1 MGHDVD
7 GTTKL
12 SRGSLSV
19 ALCALCAVCSSTEP
33 PGTIPILVSDSHSP
47 QLSSTCGVVKMTPSK
62 VSVRNKRIKVCVRL
76 RPFTRTEKLKAGGKA
91 AWTWHEN
98 TIYQQ
103 IFPAQIP
110 SRVLSSDGEEKK
122 TRSGG
127 GSTVSSK
134 SSALRDSISTL
145 PSSYSFDYLYPPA
158 TQTQMVYDETVKDVV
173 MAATEGYHS
182 SVFLYG
188 QTGTGKTYTMQG
200 GRGDPGIIQLS
211 VQDIFDHIARH
222 PRMEFLLRFSYLEIY
237 NERIHDLLAA
247 GAKSDIKIYDV
258 HNRGTTGNEHARDG
272 FVTKDVVIKGLR
284 EEIVL
289 STEHVL
295 SLVEVGNLHR
305 HMALTESNDQ
315 SSRSHVVFRMV
326 IESQMK
332 RNSRDRGE
340 VAPVR
345 SATLNIIDLAGSESV
360 RLANTTGQSLEE
372 GRFINRSLL
381 TLGHIIWKLSRDRH
395 RTGSGNV
402 TASSTPHLPYRNSKL
417 TRILQPSL
425 GGQAQIAIV
434 CTASPSV
441 ECLTETHNTLKFAS
455 RARRV
460 RNRVVINESL
470 GESALL
476 RKYRARIRELEEQLH
491 HLQIRRRP
499 RESTQMSSS
508 NPTTLTERQMEI
520 KFAINNINRVILNS
534 SEAQER
540 PDEEELASVDEDTFP
555 AMTTPPRTLEPPH
568 PLPPSIQT
576 TQRGE
581 HATGQTQRK
590 PAPKQLA
597 ARQQVEMKSQAPQ
610 TQSRAA
616 ARPLL
621 RQTPVHSTSNVSIDQ
636 PEPEEEEEGKDEGH
650 ARPRLVHSGSSTN
663 TSNKTLIGSGGSAS
677 TKTLPLSSSSS
688 RQLTDN
694 DDDLAETKEEHEN
707 KEDEPEREEDVLHD
721 TRTHSEVIS
730 EQAPI
735 APNAMSTAPSSVST
749 SSTRPSLTSMLKTK
763 YLNELSKMDQRAGRW
778 QHTEEG
784 ELLNQKELLR
794 EFVRG
799 LEIAQAEQE
808 TRMSKIRE
816 LELENH
822 RLHQAVVSRDD
833 ELAQLKTETT
843 R

>member
-1 MGHDVD
+1 MSTSDEGCLVCSCVEYTTMGHDVD
-7 GTTKL
+7 GTTVP
-12 SRGSLSV
+12 SPDSLI
-19 ALCALCAVCSSTEP
+19 AAARALCAVCSSAEL
-33 PGTIPILVSDSHSP
+33 PGTIPEGFLVSDSRSP
-47 QLSSTCGVVKMTPSK
+47 LGCSGMASSSAP
-62 VSVRNKRIKVCVRL
+62 VRDKRIKVCVRL

-110 SRVLSSDGEEKK
+110 SRVSTSDGEEKK
-122 TRSGG
+122 RSGG
-127 GSTVSSK
+127 STASSS
-134 SSALRDSISTL
+134 SSALRESSAL

-158 TQTQMVYDETVKDVV
+158 TQTPTVYKETVKDAI

-200 GRGDPGIIQLS
+200 GRGDPGIIQLG
-211 VQDIFDHIARH
+211 VQDIFEHIARH
-222 PRMEFLLRFSYLEIY
+222 PSMEFLLRFSYLEIY

-258 HNRGTTGNEHARDG
+258 HNRAAAGNTRDG

-305 HMALTESNDQ
+305 HMAMTESNDQ

-326 IESQMK
+326 IESQAK
-332 RNSRDRGE
+332 RSSRDRGE

-360 RLANTTGQSLEE
+360 RLANTTGQALEE
-372 GRFINRSLL
+372 GKFINRSLL

-395 RTGSGNV
+395 RKSVSGV
-402 TASSTPHLPYRNSKL
+402 RAPSTPHLPYRNSKL

-460 RNRVVINESL
+460 RNRVVVNEGL

-476 RKYRARIRELEEQLH
+476 RKYRARIRELEEQLE

-499 RESTQMSSS
+499 RGPSTAIQTV
-508 NPTTLTERQMEI
+508 NERQMEL

-534 SEAQER
+534 SQGQER
-540 PDEEELASVDEDTFP
+540 PDDEELASIDEDTFP
-555 AMTTPPRTLEPPH
+555 SMATPPEAWETPH
-568 PLPPSIQT
+568 PPPPPIQT
-576 TQRGE
+576 TRRSE
-581 HATGQTQRK
+581 PERK
-590 PAPKQLA
+590 PTPRQLK
-597 ARQQVEMKSQAPQ
+597 ARQQAEREQQTSQAP
-610 TQSRAA
+610 SRAA
-616 ARPLL
+616 TRPLL
-621 RQTPVHSTSNVSIDQ
+621 RREPVHSTSTVSINQ
-636 PEPEEEEEGKDEGH
+636 PEEEEEGKDDL
-650 ARPRLVHSGSSTN
+650 ARPRLVHSGSSAN

-677 TKTLPLSSSSS
+677 TKTLPLSTSSS
-688 RQLTDN
+688 RHLTDN
-694 DDDLAETKEEHEN
+694 DEDLAETKEEEDGHE
-707 KEDEPEREEDVLHD
+707 EDEPEREDDAQQHD
-721 TRTHSEVIS
+721 TPPNSGAVE
-730 EQAPI
+730 APQ
-735 APNAMSTAPSSVST
+735 SSP
-749 SSTRPSLTSMLKTK
+749 STRPSLTSLLKNK
-763 YLNELSKMDQRAGRW
+763 YLDELAKMDQRTGRW
-778 QHTEEG
+778 QRTEERD
-784 ELLNQKELLR
+784 LFSQKELLR

-816 LELENH
+816 LELENR
-822 RLHQAVVSRDD
+822 RLRQIVAARDD
-833 ELAQLKTETT
+833 ELAQWKKETT
-843 R
+843 PLTHDALSS